1 MVLNKFCEKSS
12 NKKKLTLVSITGGPC
27 SPVKEGHTAL
37 ILDPQQTIVNIKRI
51 AARPGQTEQEQ
62 KPNQISCAMWYK
74 QLTHPYCLHR
84 TSTCFKMRSLFNSDR
99 NLKGLSSS
107 LYAEAKL
114 FQASGNSINGNFFK
128 YSYLTLKICMS
139 FVFRKL

>member
-37 ILDPQQTIVNIKRI
+37 ILDPQQTIVNIKWS

-62 KPNQISCAMWYK
+62 RLIKYRVQC
-74 QLTHPYCLHR
+74 
-84 TSTCFKMRSLFNSDR
+84 D
-99 NLKGLSSS
+99 
-107 LYAEAKL
+107 
-114 FQASGNSINGNFFK
+114 INN
-128 YSYLTLKICMS
+128 
-139 FVFRKL
+139 

>member
-37 ILDPQQTIVNIKRI
+37 ILDPQQTIDNIKRI

-62 KPNQISCAMWYK
+62 KPNQISCAM
-74 QLTHPYCLHR
+74 
-84 TSTCFKMRSLFNSDR
+84 
-99 NLKGLSSS
+99 
-107 LYAEAKL
+107 
-114 FQASGNSINGNFFK
+114 
-128 YSYLTLKICMS
+128 
-139 FVFRKL
+139 